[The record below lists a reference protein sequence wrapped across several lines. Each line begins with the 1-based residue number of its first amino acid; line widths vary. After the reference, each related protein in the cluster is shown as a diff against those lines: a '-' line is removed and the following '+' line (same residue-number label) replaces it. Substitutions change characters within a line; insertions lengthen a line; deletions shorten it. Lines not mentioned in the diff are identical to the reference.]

1 MKKIIVL
8 LITVFCLCLPFTA
21 FAKTPDSNGLTKA
34 QWDEV
39 WDYLFSQEKIV
50 VKNADKKTYPYCTV
64 YASGHKYNDLN
75 QYIATEITVCFYN
88 QYQTEKF
95 SSGKIG
101 FTAYQD
107 SSAMCPTWV
116 YNLETGKLSQI
127 GKVNTFYYDPSEGVD
142 ATINAVMYQNNCNFD
157 YEGDRYNSFFTMDY
171 MTLSMPTLHPSQP
184 TDPPYNPTPLPALT
198 EGTGVEVVQ
207 MGATKIVEV
216 LKMVILAVFG
226 VLCLILLSPLVKR
239 FLNYL
244 KSFITRL

>member
-50 VKNADKKTYPYCTV
+50 EKNADKFKYPYCTV
-64 YASGHKYNDLN
+64 YSSNWARNDLG
-75 QYIATEITVCFYN
+75 QYLTKEVTVCFYDN
-88 QYQTEKF
+88 YEATSYSNGVVKF
-95 SSGKIG
+95 MAKIG
-101 FTAYQD
+101 
-107 SSAMCPTWV
+107 SSAMCPTWT
-116 YNLETGKLSQI
+116 YNLQTGELNSV
-127 GKVNTFYYDPSEGVD
+127 GKVNTFYYDPAEGTD
-142 ATINAVMYQNNCNFD
+142 AQTNTVMYQNNCNFD
-157 YEGDRYNSFFTMDY
+157 YEGDRYNSFFTMDF
-171 MTLSMPTLHPSQP
+171 MTLSTPTPHPSQP